1 MIFAW
6 ERCEPGM
13 SPNTDCIRYE
23 IGSRIKQL
31 RIKKGLS
38 QEKLAEL
45 AELNMSYIGQVERGE
60 KNPSVETVYRI
71 CRAMDADMSQLFK
84 NLTSAQEIENQYP
97 QAVYSMMLNM
107 DEDLCKC
114 LFSIATAL
122 AGLNK
127 NQ

>member
-1 MIFAW
+1 
-6 ERCEPGM
+6 M
-13 SPNTDCIRYE
+13 SLNMDCIRFE

-71 CRAMDADMSQLFK
+71 CKAMETDMSQLFK
-84 NLTSAQEIENQYP
+84 NLTSAEEIESQYP
-97 QAVYSMMLNM
+97 QAVYSMMLDMN
-107 DEDLCKC
+107 EDLCKC
-114 LFSIATAL
+114 LFNIAAVL
-122 AGLNK
+122 SGLNK
-127 NQ
+127 K